1 MLFESSTS
9 IPDMDAL
16 MAGTLDPTTWNQPAA
31 TPLPTPGASL
41 DLDVA
46 PIPGLEFP
54 GRGQIS
60 GSAWY
65 LTAHSSPA
73 VQAAAWTFLTWWNAP
88 AQQASWNLQTA
99 YLPYNTQAVNQS
111 GLQQVW
117 QNTRRG
123 HWLDTAYTEMTNFDT
138 QSPGPLI
145 GPYSA
150 VRAAIV
156 QSLTDVT
163 AGALDPQI
171 VVTETDQTIEEILV
185 EYSLAH
191 S

>member
-1 MLFESSTS
+1 
-9 IPDMDAL
+9 
-16 MAGTLDPTTWNQPAA
+16 
-31 TPLPTPGASL
+31 
-41 DLDVA
+41 
-46 PIPGLEFP
+46 
-54 GRGQIS
+54 
-60 GSAWY
+60 
-65 LTAHSSPA
+65 
-73 VQAAAWTFLTWWNAP
+73 
-88 AQQASWNLQTA
+88 
-99 YLPYNTQAVNQS
+99 
-111 GLQQVW
+111 
-117 QNTRRG
+117 
-123 HWLDTAYTEMTNFDT
+123 MTNFDT